1 LPPTAPK
8 SPIDHIRS
16 GAEQRAKTTA
26 VAIVAPAQNG
36 TSGVLAVR
44 KHSPSWAA

>member
-1 LPPTAPK
+1 MGGFTPVGAAERA
-8 SPIDHIRS
+8 RS
-16 GAEQRAKTTA
+16 GAERRDRMTA
-26 VAIVAPAQNG
+26 VNNEGPAQNG